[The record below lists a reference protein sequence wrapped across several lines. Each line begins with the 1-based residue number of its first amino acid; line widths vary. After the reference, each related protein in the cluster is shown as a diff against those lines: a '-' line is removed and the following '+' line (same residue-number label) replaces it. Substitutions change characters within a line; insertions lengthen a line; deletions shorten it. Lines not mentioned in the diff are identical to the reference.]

1 MSYDRVLPAPVA
13 VRHESSGSNF
23 LHSNP
28 FEHKIMNDLPMSH
41 RALPHRPEPLAAT
54 CRYPEY
60 RPNAVPQI
68 HQQMAMYHS
77 KAEPYTPPID
87 KHPIVDAYPRQHSI
101 SKASLPL
108 RERSPPSSGSSS
120 PAKSGKEEY
129 ASQWCLCKPDPKI
142 PRPRNAFILY
152 RQHHQAAV
160 VSHNPGLANPEISK
174 IIGMQWRAL
183 TEGEKNKWRALAEEE
198 KARHA
203 QQYPTYRYQPKRA
216 GRDGNNRHSGSGI
229 SHNPSGASTCNSCG
243 GRIMN
248 APTSPMTPFTPTGR
262 SASISGLV
270 PGRATTTIMSARS
283 SHGGEKELKPIKID
297 QIDHRVRPRRFDD
310 ADEQSPDL
318 KRRRVSHASIKSDLP
333 VHRNR
338 SPDSISPY
346 SMSPYQ
352 YNATIQQQQQQRQ
365 PLPSIS
371 RPFNNSPPVPGQPAG
386 SESSLKLAPLKTSTP
401 INAPL
406 TPFSQDGSNASVEA
420 TVMTIPYLNKIKVLA
435 KISPPLQP
443 TFRQTPVMRGP
454 IIAIDGQDPALVQSA
469 VNYLERMFKKEAKH
483 HVRIFQGPTIKDPT
497 TESSSDPTVEY
508 LDTISSWH
516 RVSDEVKDF
525 VRTLNGNAEFANA
538 NTSEALTRE
547 DGLTS
552 PKTLIPK
559 TNAMHINSP
568 PIQRSRLRPLRQH
581 KHIAHSATA
590 SPSAPISTDDGG
602 CIRML
607 NSDSRLVYFSRS
619 LAVDGESLADLCGT
633 GYHCLCSR
641 EELERFGGNA
651 VEMRLQDA
659 RTIVI
664 RKILG
669 SPGVLE
675 EKALKRVGFEIEDFL
690 TQ

>member
-1 MSYDRVLPAPVA
+1 
-13 VRHESSGSNF
+13 
-23 LHSNP
+23 
-28 FEHKIMNDLPMSH
+28 
-41 RALPHRPEPLAAT
+41 
-54 CRYPEY
+54 
-60 RPNAVPQI
+60 
-68 HQQMAMYHS
+68 
-77 KAEPYTPPID
+77 
-87 KHPIVDAYPRQHSI
+87 
-101 SKASLPL
+101 
-108 RERSPPSSGSSS
+108 
-120 PAKSGKEEY
+120 
-129 ASQWCLCKPDPKI
+129 
-142 PRPRNAFILY
+142 
-152 RQHHQAAV
+152 
-160 VSHNPGLANPEISK
+160 
-174 IIGMQWRAL
+174 
-183 TEGEKNKWRALAEEE
+183 
-198 KARHA
+198 
-203 QQYPTYRYQPKRA
+203 
-216 GRDGNNRHSGSGI
+216 
-229 SHNPSGASTCNSCG
+229 
-243 GRIMN
+243 MN

-262 SASISGLV
+262 SASISGPV

-310 ADEQSPDL
+310 AGEQSPDL

-346 SMSPYQ
+346 PMSPYQ
-352 YNATIQQQQQQRQ
+352 YNATIQQQQQQQQHQQRH

-371 RPFNNSPPVPGQPAG
+371 RPFNNGPPVPGQPAG

-401 INAPL
+401 IMAPL

-454 IIAIDGQDPALVQSA
+454 VIAIDGQDPALVQSA

-525 VRTLNGNAEFANA
+525 VRTLNGSAEFNNVNDNASASA
-538 NTSEALTRE
+538 NTSETQTSRE
-547 DGLTS
+547 DGSTS

-559 TNAMHINSP
+559 TTAMHINSP
-568 PIQRSRLRPLRQH
+568 QSSESGSD
-581 KHIAHSATA
+581 HSASTNTSLTA
-590 SPSAPISTDDGG
+590 LPLALVPRYQLTTADAFACSIPIRDSYTSLDHWQWMASLWRTCVGPDITVY
-602 CIRML
+602 IR
-607 NSDSRLVYFSRS
+607 
-619 LAVDGESLADLCGT
+619 E
-633 GYHCLCSR
+633 CSR
-641 EELERFGGNA
+641 EEIERFGGNA

-664 RKILG
+664 RRVVG